1 MISKT
6 ENPRSF
12 ALHKTA
18 RKLDAMQNQRKKR
31 KNMGAQRYEAK
42 FGNWKIWK
50 GRLVGPWL

>member
-1 MISKT
+1 MINKT

-12 ALHKTA
+12 ASHKTA